1 MVTPGNILISL
12 ARAKIIQY
20 KQENM
25 STGSLRL
32 FERKRMKA
40 LKVLEL
46 FDQGYSYRKIAKLVH
61 LSLRDVSKF
70 INLAADKT
78 RTPSTA
84 SIHDLIILE
93 YRVSNYRYEL
103 RNLMLEKENL
113 EKEVY
118 DLRAQKY
125 NVQYQLSAKRVELYS
140 VMRNLENE
148 RFSNEILK
156 DFFIE
161 DRITT

>member
-1 MVTPGNILISL
+1 
-12 ARAKIIQY
+12 
-20 KQENM
+20 
-25 STGSLRL
+25 
-32 FERKRMKA
+32 MKA

-93 YRVSNYRYEL
+93 YYRHEL
-103 RNLMLEKENL
+103 NDLRLEKENL
-113 EKEVY
+113 KNEVNV
-118 DLRAQKY
+118 LRAQKSDLQ
-125 NVQYQLSAKRVELYS
+125 NQLGAKRS
-140 VMRNLENE
+140 KLEAVKRDLE
-148 RFSNEILK
+148 YEKFSKEILEFTPRK
-156 DFFIE
+156 LHD
-161 DRITT
+161 TL

>member
-1 MVTPGNILISL
+1 
-12 ARAKIIQY
+12 
-20 KQENM
+20 M

-32 FERKRMKA
+32 LERKKMKA

-93 YRVSNYRYEL
+93 YRVSNYRHEL
-103 RNLMLEKENL
+103 NDLRLEKENL
-113 EKEVY
+113 KNEVNV
-118 DLRAQKY
+118 LRAQKSDLQ
-125 NVQYQLSAKRVELYS
+125 NQSKRS
-140 VMRNLENE
+140 KLEAVKRDLEYE
-148 RFSNEILK
+148 RFSKEILENI
-156 DFFIE
+156 FTE
-161 DRITT
+161 

>member
-1 MVTPGNILISL
+1 MPYLSR
-12 ARAKIIQY
+12 ARTIVRN

-32 FERKRMKA
+32 LERKKMKA

-46 FDQGYSYRKIAKLVH
+46 FDQGFSYRKIAKLVH

-78 RTPSTA
+78 RTQSTA

-93 YRVSNYRYEL
+93 YRVSNYRHEL
-103 RNLMLEKENL
+103 NDLRLEKENL
-113 EKEVY
+113 KTRSREKGFRIRKV
-118 DLRAQKY
+118 
-125 NVQYQLSAKRVELYS
+125 
-140 VMRNLENE
+140 
-148 RFSNEILK
+148 
-156 DFFIE
+156 IE
-161 DRITT
+161 GNIREYFH

>member
-1 MVTPGNILISL
+1 MPYLSR
-12 ARAKIIQY
+12 ARTIVRN
-20 KQENM
+20 KQKNM

-32 FERKRMKA
+32 LERKKMKA

-93 YRVSNYRYEL
+93 YHVSNYRHEL
-103 RNLMLEKENL
+103 NDLRLEKENL
-113 EKEVY
+113 KNELNV
-118 DLRAQKY
+118 LRARKSDLQ
-125 NVQYQLSAKRVELYS
+125 NQLGAKRS
-140 VMRNLENE
+140 KLEAVKRDLEYE
-148 RFSNEILK
+148 RLSKEISENI
-156 DFFIE
+156 FTE
-161 DRITT
+161 RQ

>member
-1 MVTPGNILISL
+1 MPYLSR
-12 ARAKIIQY
+12 ARTIVRN

-25 STGSLRL
+25 STGSLWL
-32 FERKRMKA
+32 LERKKMKA

-46 FDQGYSYRKIAKLVH
+46 FDQGFSYRKIAKLVH

-93 YRVSNYRYEL
+93 YHVSNYRHEL
-103 RNLMLEKENL
+103 NDLRLEKENL
-113 EKEVY
+113 KTRSREKGFRIRKV
-118 DLRAQKY
+118 
-125 NVQYQLSAKRVELYS
+125 
-140 VMRNLENE
+140 
-148 RFSNEILK
+148 
-156 DFFIE
+156 IE
-161 DRITT
+161 GNIREYFH

>member
-1 MVTPGNILISL
+1 MPYLSR
-12 ARAKIIQY
+12 ARTIVQN

-32 FERKRMKA
+32 LERKKMKA

-46 FDQGYSYRKIAKLVH
+46 FDQGFSYRKIAKLVH

-70 INLAADKT
+70 INLATDKT

-93 YRVSNYRYEL
+93 YHVSNYRHEL
-103 RNLMLEKENL
+103 NDLRLEKENL
-113 EKEVY
+113 KNEVNV
-118 DLRAQKY
+118 LRAQKSDLQ
-125 NVQYQLSAKRVELYS
+125 NQLGAKRS
-140 VMRNLENE
+140 KLEAVKRDLEYE
-148 RFSNEILK
+148 RFSKEILEFTPRK
-156 DFFIE
+156 LHD
-161 DRITT
+161 TL

>member
-1 MVTPGNILISL
+1 MPYLSR
-12 ARAKIIQY
+12 ARTIVRN

-32 FERKRMKA
+32 LERKKMKA

-70 INLAADKT
+70 INLAAGKT

-93 YRVSNYRYEL
+93 YRVSNYRHEL
-103 RNLMLEKENL
+103 NDLRLEKENL
-113 EKEVY
+113 KNEVNVLRVQKS
-118 DLRAQKY
+118 DLQ
-125 NVQYQLSAKRVELYS
+125 NQLGAKRS
-140 VMRNLENE
+140 KLEAVKRDLE
-148 RFSNEILK
+148 YEKFSKEILEFTPRK
-156 DFFIE
+156 LHD
-161 DRITT
+161 TL